1 MRFLK
6 YKQSLVLLNNLD
18 HITLKHHN
26 LNLMKRH
33 DVYAALL
40 VLVLAAGC
48 KEKLELTKKHLATQ
62 EKEAGNLTIKA
73 SQYLSVMGSGVGLAA
88 VSSESSFDYAGR
100 SVKVNAY
107 SRNVGELKNSP
118 IFKYGDL
125 LNRAISY
132 KNAHPDTDVKVK
144 FAMYRIGHKSYLGF
158 NPADASYGF
167 VKGND
172 HGGESSEKLIYSI
185 VKAALNQVQVDF
197 VYQFD
202 VSESVYDYI
211 NGFMEN
217 PCTTDPTKKVKD
229 YLRMRKVSW
238 GEESYQQM
246 HAKYMT
252 LSHYTGDAGDV
263 FNSVFSTT
271 GNVDDH
277 GTNGIPTGKDW
288 VQSGILI
295 NGHAELMDSF
305 NKYFDLIYANNANQ
319 ADFHSAVR
327 SMHSSNSLNYDD
339 LHFSSYFTPLPVSP
353 AGKYVAG
360 RSDSSTVQ
368 GDGWDTS
375 FNPVAKYV
383 SQMASVPG
391 DRYLKVNMYHLK
403 MDNFG
408 KRFYKELEQIYLSPA
423 AGLKHFRMLAKEN
436 SYQDTRPLEVFN
448 NIGIMRYLKPTHAKN
463 LTFAFSGIST
473 YYTLTGS
480 TNLKLDDNASKANT
494 TLVVKEYTTAHPVY
508 NAYKDIFEYQF

>member
-1 MRFLK
+1 
-6 YKQSLVLLNNLD
+6 
-18 HITLKHHN
+18 
-26 LNLMKRH
+26 MKRLFIYTA
-33 DVYAALL
+33 VVAIAFA
-40 VLVLAAGC
+40 VGC
-48 KEKLELTKKHLATQ
+48 KDHTELTKNQSPTQ
-62 EKEAGNLTIKA
+62 EKEAANLTIKA
-73 SQYLSVMGSGVGLAA
+73 SQYLSALSSGAQLAA
-88 VSSESSFDYAGR
+88 ISTESTFDYDGR
-100 SVKVNAY
+100 SVRVKAY
-107 SRNVGELKNSP
+107 SRNVGDTKNSP

-132 KNAHPDTDVKVK
+132 KNAHPETDVKVK
-144 FAMYRIGHKSYLGF
+144 FAMYKIGFNSYVGF

-172 HGGESSEKLIYSI
+172 HGAESSEKLIYSI

-202 VSESVYDYI
+202 VSESVYNYI
-211 NGFMEN
+211 NGYMED

-238 GEESYQQM
+238 GTEAYQQM

-252 LSHYTGDAGDV
+252 VSHYTGDSGDV
-263 FNSVFSTT
+263 LNTVFGTT

-277 GTNGIPTGKDW
+277 GTNGIPTAKDW
-288 VQSGILI
+288 VQSGMLI
-295 NGHAELMDSF
+295 NGHAELMTSF
-305 NKYFDLIYANNANQ
+305 NKYFDLIYANNTNQ

-327 SMHSSNSLNYDD
+327 AMHSTNSLNYDD
-339 LHFSSYFTPLPVSP
+339 LHFSSYFTPIPVSP
-353 AGKYVAG
+353 AGNYVAG
-360 RSDSSTVQ
+360 QPDSSAVQ
-368 GDGWDTS
+368 GDAWDTS

-403 MDNFG
+403 MDNYG
-408 KRFYKELEQIYLSPA
+408 KRFYNELAQIYLSPVT
-423 AGLKHFRMLAKEN
+423 GLKHFRMLAKEN
-436 SYQDTRPLEVFN
+436 SYQSVRPLEVFN
-448 NIGIMRYLKPTHAKN
+448 NIGIMRYIKPTHAKN

-480 TNLKLDDNASKANT
+480 TNLKLDENASKANT
-494 TLVVKEYTTAHPVY
+494 TLVVKEYTTDHPVY

>member
-1 MRFLK
+1 MK
-6 YKQSLVLLNNLD
+6 
-18 HITLKHHN
+18 KHFI
-26 LNLMKRH
+26 
-33 DVYAALL
+33 YAA
-40 VLVLAAGC
+40 VLVIIVAAGC
-48 KEKLELTKKHLATQ
+48 KDNTELSKSQLAIPQ
-62 EKEAGNLTIKA
+62 KEGGNLTIKA
-73 SQYLSVMGSGVGLAA
+73 SQYRSAMRSGVELAA
-88 VSSESSFDYAGR
+88 VSPESTFDYDGR
-100 SVKVNAY
+100 SVRVKAY
-107 SRNVGELKNSP
+107 SRNVGDTKNSP

-132 KNAHPDTDVKVK
+132 KNAHPETEVKVK
-144 FAMYRIGHKSYLGF
+144 FAMYKIGFNSYVGF

-167 VKGND
+167 VKGDD

-202 VSESVYDYI
+202 VNESVYNYI
-211 NGFMEN
+211 NGFMEDA
-217 PCTTDPTKKVKD
+217 CTTDPTKKVKD
-229 YLRMRKVSW
+229 YLKIRKLSW
-238 GEESYQQM
+238 GTAAYQQM

-252 LSHYTGDAGDV
+252 VSHYTGDSGDV
-263 FNSVFSTT
+263 LNSVFSTT

-277 GTNGIPTGKDW
+277 GTTGIPTGKDW
-288 VQSGILI
+288 VQSGMLI
-295 NGHAELMDSF
+295 NGHAALMASF
-305 NKYFDLIYANNANQ
+305 NKYFDLIYANNTSQ

-327 SMHSSNSLNYDD
+327 AMHSSNSLNYDD
-339 LHFSSYFTPLPVSP
+339 LHFSSYFTPIPISP
-353 AGKYVAG
+353 AGNYVAG
-360 RSDSSTVQ
+360 QPDSAAVQ
-368 GDGWDTS
+368 GDAWDTS

-403 MDNFG
+403 MDNYG
-408 KRFYKELEQIYLSPA
+408 KRFYNELEQIYLSA
-423 AGLKHFRMLAKEN
+423 ATGLKHFRMLAKEN
-436 SYQDTRPLEVFN
+436 SYQSKRPLELFN
-448 NIGIMRYLKPTHAKN
+448 NIGVMRYIKPTHAKN

-480 TNLKLDDNASKANT
+480 TNLKLDENASKANT